1 MTKLTLKQ
9 ALEIVD
15 SLRCDEW
22 AQFRKCQAYYS
33 GPKTTS
39 KGTFILFKSY
49 HTIVALVDIDNQVVY
64 RLGKWSTTT
73 SKQTTQFCNEYYRC
87 YEQVQF

>member
-1 MTKLTLKQ
+1 MKMNYEQ
-9 ALEIVD
+9 AMEIVD

-33 GPKTTS
+33 MPKQTS
-39 KGTFILFKSY
+39 KGTFVLFKSY
-49 HTIVALVDIDNQVVY
+49 RTIVALVDIDNQVLY

-73 SKQTTQFCNEYYRC
+73 SKQTTQFHTAYYPM